1 MATKQ
6 LPVRVAACPQ
16 NGRAAIYP
24 ALKVYKVYVRFE
36 KSQTNNVMFSLD
48 TDYPLEFSVSL

>member
-24 ALKVYKVYVRFE
+24 ALKGYKVYVRFA
-36 KSQTNNVMFSLD
+36 KSQTNNVMFSLE
-48 TDYPLEFSVSL
+48 TDY